1 MPSDVPNRELMI
13 QDDDEDE
20 SNDAIQCDIVRISL
34 NLAMLNENK
43 AQVLSFDKF
52 KAIEVLTKW
61 KIKF

>member
-1 MPSDVPNRELMI
+1 MI

-52 KAIEVLTKW
+52 KAIEVLTK
-61 KIKF
+61 